1 MSSGRRSHIGPM
13 VRVSQVQLGQP
24 VLSIAWA
31 GLLLGERIDWQTLVS
46 GAVVIACALV
56 AVRVRHGGRR
66 RA

>member
-1 MSSGRRSHIGPM
+1 M